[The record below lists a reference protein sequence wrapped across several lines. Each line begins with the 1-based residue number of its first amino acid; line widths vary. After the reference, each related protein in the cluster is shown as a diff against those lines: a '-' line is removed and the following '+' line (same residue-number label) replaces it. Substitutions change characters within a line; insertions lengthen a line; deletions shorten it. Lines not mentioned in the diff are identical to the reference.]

1 MFREAQ
7 IAGQTLEAADVVE
20 FSAQSLYR
28 QGDSYVFMDTG
39 SYEQYELT
47 AEQVGDAVSRAYE
60 TGGTWLIEVPFAPEG
75 TVNVVPW
82 MP

>member
-1 MFREAQ
+1 MYDSRHIGSQLVNPDFVKLGEAF
-7 IAGQTLEAADVVE
+7 GVHSV
-20 FSAQSLYR
+20 R
-28 QGDSYVFMDTG
+28 VP
-39 SYEQYELT
+39 